1 MIRTVGHTQD
11 SGSGVLEGKVFISK
25 LVSVDRFST
34 SSVVVGEV
42 SSLAHK
48 SGDDTVE
55 RGSSIAESLFSGAK
69 GTEVLSCLGDNIG

>member
-11 SGSGVLEGKVFISK
+11 SRSGVLESKVLVGK

-34 SSVVVGEV
+34 GSVVVGEV

-48 SGDDTVE
+48 SRDDTVE
-55 RGSSIAESLFSGAK
+55 RGSSVAESLFSGAK
-69 GTEVLSCLGDNIG
+69 STEVLSCLGDNIG